1 MPILAVGSRVSTREF
16 PQRYGKISEALAVN
30 KWKVLLDAG
39 GSEAFVSNALVL
51 HRDSGAGRHP
61 TSATKQA
68 QPGTQAADEIGLDAM
83 PQNDEADSSSS
94 GEEEGEDEEEEEQVT
109 ILFFRTAMSTHTRT
123 FARASTSLEHL
134 LILTLS

>member
-1 MPILAVGSRVSTREF
+1 MPLCSIVI
-16 PQRYGKISEALAVN
+16 Q
-30 KWKVLLDAG
+30 AG
-39 GSEAFVSNALVL
+39 
-51 HRDSGAGRHP
+51 SGAGRHP

-68 QPGTQAADEIGLDAM
+68 QLGTRAADEIGLDAM
-83 PQNDEADSSSS
+83 PQIDEADSSSS
-94 GEEEGEDEEEEEQVT
+94 GEEEREEEEEEEQVT

>member
-1 MPILAVGSRVSTREF
+1 MPLCSIVI
-16 PQRYGKISEALAVN
+16 Q
-30 KWKVLLDAG
+30 AG
-39 GSEAFVSNALVL
+39 
-51 HRDSGAGRHP
+51 SGAGRHP

-68 QPGTQAADEIGLDAM
+68 QLGTRAADEIGLDAM
-83 PQNDEADSSSS
+83 PQIDEADSSSS
-94 GEEEGEDEEEEEQVT
+94 GEEEREEEEEEEEEQVT